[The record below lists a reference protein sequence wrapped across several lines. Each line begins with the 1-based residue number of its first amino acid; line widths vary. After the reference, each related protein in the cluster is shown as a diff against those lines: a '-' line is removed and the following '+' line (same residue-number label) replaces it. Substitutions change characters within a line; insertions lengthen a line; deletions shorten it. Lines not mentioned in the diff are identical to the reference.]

1 MVSRWAMTKA
11 VRPSRRRSML
21 LLTTRSASL
30 SGALVASSKIQTGGS
45 RVDRY
50 ALRLAAG
57 DATSRTRRCGFGSRA
72 IGFTCEEPS
81 GPRDRLARIPP
92 SAFRPSCVRSSLSQ
106 TRDRSHRDPDLH
118 AVAARAKRPRPPHN
132 RYRRGAPTRPATR
145 RLPQWTTSG
154 CVLRG
159 PVSGRAGVRTV
170 RVCNATP

>member
-1 MVSRWAMTKA
+1 
-11 VRPSRRRSML
+11 ML

-57 DATSRTRRCGFGSRA
+57 DATSRTRRCGFGSRG
-72 IGFTCEEPS
+72 IGYTCEEPS

-106 TRDRSHRDPDLH
+106 TREGS
-118 AVAARAKRPRPPHN
+118 RPNQERETP
-132 RYRRGAPTRPATR
+132 GSDDELA
-145 RLPQWTTSG
+145 S
-154 CVLRG
+154 
-159 PVSGRAGVRTV
+159 VSEG
-170 RVCNATP
+170 